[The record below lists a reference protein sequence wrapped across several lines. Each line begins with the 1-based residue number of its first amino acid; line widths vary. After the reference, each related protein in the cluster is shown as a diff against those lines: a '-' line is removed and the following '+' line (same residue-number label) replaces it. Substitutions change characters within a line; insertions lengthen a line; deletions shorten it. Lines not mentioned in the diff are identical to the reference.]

1 MAVYTCRSCK
11 YSQETLW
18 EGVCPQCRG
27 FYRGVKVGTDT
38 KEQKNRSTFAAAAT
52 STTVHIP
59 TGIAGFDRVL
69 SGGLVAGDVI
79 LFGGFRGAGKST
91 LLVQVADSFSAKRKT
106 MYCSSEQSAE
116 GVVQIAHRA
125 GARNEGVVVLGNQ
138 KTIED
143 TLAIVKEERVFL
155 TIFDSLQKFTSNQSG
170 GSPGSASQGS
180 AVASAIKEHCRTRD
194 ACAIVVNQMSRAG
207 ELKGGTDVEHDLD
220 CIAVLAFP
228 DDKDDDVPDE
238 KDVRLLV
245 VDKNRNGS
253 ENLRS
258 FWIMTSG
265 GAMEEVSKRSKII
278 DIGRGKYKRD

>member
-1 MAVYTCRSCK
+1 
-11 YSQETLW
+11 
-18 EGVCPQCRG
+18 
-27 FYRGVKVGTDT
+27 VKVGTDT

-59 TGIAGFDRVL
+59 TGISGFDRVL
-69 SGGLVAGDVI
+69 SGGLVAGNVI
-79 LFGGFRGAGKST
+79 LFGGFRGSGKST
-91 LLVQVADSFSAKRKT
+91 LLVQVADSFSTKRKT

-125 GARNEGVVVLGNQ
+125 GARNDGVIVLGNQ

-194 ACAIVVNQMSRAG
+194 ACAIVVNQMSRSG
-207 ELKGGTDVEHDLD
+207 ELRGGTDVEHDLD
-220 CIAVLAFP
+220 TIMVLAFP
-228 DDKDDDVPDE
+228 DDKDEEAPNE

-245 VDKNRNGS
+245 VDKNRSGNEG
-253 ENLRS
+253 LKS
-258 FWIMTSG
+258 FWCMSAE
-265 GAMEEVSKRSKII
+265 GAMEEVSQKSKII
-278 DIGRGKYKRD
+278 SMGKYRKKD